1 MSTETPETN
10 ANCPF
15 CEWLHRNG
23 DKPPTVYE
31 DEHLVATLCDVPISQ
46 GHTQIIFKTHYHE
59 LAAVDPEDSARMGA
73 LIPLISGAIKNA
85 LGAEMVYVA
94 CIAEVVRHIHFHLVP
109 RYQGSVKG
117 FDLLAGPR
125 IPLERVEETLAA
137 LKEHLRT
144 KSTLSMQCQ

>member
-10 ANCPF
+10 ADCPF
-15 CEWLHRNG
+15 CEWLLRG
-23 DKPPTVYE
+23 GAKPPTVYE
-31 DEHLVATLCDVPISQ
+31 DEYLVATLCDVPITP

-59 LAAVDPEDSARMGA
+59 LAAVATDDSARMGS

-85 LGAEMVYVA
+85 FGAEMVYVA
-94 CIAEVVRHIHFHLVP
+94 CIAEVVRHVHFHLVP
-109 RYQGSVKG
+109 RYASSVKG

-137 LKEHLRT
+137 LHEQLHTNSKQ
-144 KSTLSMQCQ
+144 SI

>member
-1 MSTETPETN
+1 LSPETPETN
-10 ANCPF
+10 ADCPF
-15 CEWLHRNG
+15 CEWLQRG
-23 DKPPTVYE
+23 AEKPPTVYE
-31 DEHLVATLCDVPISQ
+31 DEHLIATLCDVPITP

-59 LAAVDPEDSARMGA
+59 LAAVAADDSARMGA

-94 CIAEVVRHIHFHLVP
+94 CIAEVVRHVHFHLVP
-109 RYQGSVKG
+109 RYVSSVKG

-137 LKEHLRT
+137 LHEQLHT
-144 KSTLSMQCQ
+144 KSKQSI